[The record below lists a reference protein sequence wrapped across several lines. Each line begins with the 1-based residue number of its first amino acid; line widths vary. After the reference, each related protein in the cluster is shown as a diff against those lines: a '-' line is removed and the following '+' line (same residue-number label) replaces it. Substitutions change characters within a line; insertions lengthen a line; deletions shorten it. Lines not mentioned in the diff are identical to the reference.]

1 MAWIDS
7 PTKAQINAMWHWF
20 NWEMPRTEAKDALDW
35 LEKNATRKQVSDEL
49 GRLRELSL
57 AHNLN
62 REQCFS
68 GDVWKEYFNSK
79 IEEVQDK

>member
-1 MAWIDS
+1 MAWTDK
-7 PTKAQINAMWHWF
+7 PTKAQLNMMWHWF
-20 NWEMPRTEAKDALDW
+20 NWEMPRAEATDALDW

-57 AHNLN
+57 ARNLN

-68 GDVWKEYFNSK
+68 GEVWQEYFNSK
-79 IEEVQDK
+79 VGKE